1 MSTNRRSPSGPQI
14 GWQEPVATF
23 ADLPVPGSELGEA
36 RVTLDTSIVWIW
48 NGAFWTTGGVA
59 EDHMVAVTGADAA
72 PNFLAAK
79 VPGTANIIA
88 TVLNPGANEQLELVL
103 GGPAGGDLGGTYPS
117 PDVVAI
123 TEAFGP
129 TSLPIG
135 AIPAGSVL
143 ARVGGIIVGVAP
155 VFTPSAHA
163 PTHRPATGTDP
174 LATAA
179 PGSISVGDA
188 AAVGVGDSFSR
199 NDHVHALPAPPVP
212 VSVDKSA
219 NLTGVATTVAR
230 SDHKHDVTTAA
241 PGTIAVGDAA
251 TEGVATTLAR
261 SDHLHALPVPPAPA
275 DVTKAAASAGVA
287 TTVARSDH
295 KHDVTTAAPATGIG
309 GGNAEGVA
317 TTLAR
322 SDHDHTIRETGG
334 PTNLTVSAIAAGQ
347 FVKRVGG
354 TLVGDRISAG
364 ILIWGNSSV
373 AATTATRYL
382 EPGYETATAPLVA
395 AIVQIRAP
403 FAGTLRN
410 LFIRQNGPAGNGN
423 LIVYTV
429 RVNGAVTLLSVSIAS
444 TTANGSDI
452 VDTVAVAQGD
462 LIDIEVTKAI
472 AVGTTPARII
482 ASLEIAA

>member
-1 MSTNRRSPSGPQI
+1 MTVRDKTGTSGRGTPRVPPAPVSDEDWKVKVSGADTTPGFLNVKIPSTPNLSWTI
-14 GWQEPVATF
+14 GTPGGNEQWLGSVVGIT
-23 ADLPVPGSELGEA
+23 VPG
-36 RVTLDTSIVWIW
+36 
-48 NGAFWTTGGVA
+48 
-59 EDHMVAVTGADAA
+59 
-72 PNFLAAK
+72 
-79 VPGTANIIA
+79 
-88 TVLNPGANEQLELVL
+88 
-103 GGPAGGDLGGTYPS
+103 
-117 PDVVAI
+117 
-123 TEAFGP
+123 P
-129 TSLPIG
+129 TILPFG
-135 AIPAGSVL
+135 AIPPGSVL
-143 ARVGGIIVGVAP
+143 ARVGGFIVGVPP
-155 VFTPSAHA
+155 VFTPTAHA

-179 PGSISVGDA
+179 PGTIPVGDA

-219 NLTGVATTVAR
+219 NLT
-230 SDHKHDVTTAA
+230 
-241 PGTIAVGDAA
+241 
-251 TEGVATTLAR
+251 
-261 SDHLHALPVPPAPA
+261 
-275 DVTKAAASAGVA
+275 GVA

-472 AVGTTPARII
+472 AVGTTPARIT